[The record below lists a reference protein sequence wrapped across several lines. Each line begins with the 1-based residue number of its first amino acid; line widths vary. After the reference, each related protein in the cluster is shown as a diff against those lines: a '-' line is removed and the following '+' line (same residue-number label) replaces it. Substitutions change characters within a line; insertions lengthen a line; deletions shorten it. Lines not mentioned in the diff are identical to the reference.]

1 MVVIAPTTA
10 KATPAPL
17 HWSRL
22 KRPDNNKPIPIPRA
36 TRVPAIRAISGAL
49 NVRWIIA
56 YLRFLKKCLPVSLFL
71 FGNHGSGNLPHVIC
85 SFARA
90 I

>member
-56 YLRFLKKCLPVSLFL
+56 YLRFLEKNVSLHFYL
-71 FGNHGSGNLPHVIC
+71 GNHGSGDLPHVIC